1 MSNNRY
7 FTNDGTV
14 NDIEINMV
22 DTITDNK
29 VNADLLFNFID
40 KNQDLLSENESFFL
54 KKAEPG
60 NDDSSSVSLLGFM
73 LLHQKYHINIKFATH
88 ALICLLFDIKCS
100 QGFAGY
106 LFGAFGLNYAVVKLD
121 DIEKC
126 IAYRLK
132 KEKSLSLDELKQ
144 PYQCS
149 FTYCNSRCGNLNDD
163 GTCNKWENG
172 AYIEKALASLL
183 QKNVVKQ
190 KGDKYALVF

>member
-7 FTNDGTV
+7 FTNNGTA

-29 VNADLLFNFID
+29 VNADLLFNLID
-40 KNQDLLSENESFFL
+40 KNQDLLSDDESFIL
-54 KKAEPG
+54 EKANPN

-73 LLHQKYHINIKFATH
+73 LVHQKYHINIKFATL
-88 ALICLLFDIKCS
+88 ALICLLFDIKYS
-100 QGFAGY
+100 QGFAAF
-106 LFGAFGLNYAVVKLD
+106 LFGAFGLDYAVVKLD

-132 KEKSLSLDELKQ
+132 KEKALSLDELKQ
-144 PYQCS
+144 PYRCG
-149 FTYCNSRCGNLNDD
+149 FTYCNSRCGNLSDD
-163 GTCNKWENG
+163 GTCDKWEDG
-172 AYIEKALASLL
+172 ALIEKALASLV
-183 QKNVVKQ
+183 QKKVVKQ

>member
-60 NDDSSSVSLLGFM
+60 NDD
-73 LLHQKYHINIKFATH
+73 
-88 ALICLLFDIKCS
+88 
-100 QGFAGY
+100 
-106 LFGAFGLNYAVVKLD
+106 
-121 DIEKC
+121 
-126 IAYRLK
+126 
-132 KEKSLSLDELKQ
+132 
-144 PYQCS
+144 
-149 FTYCNSRCGNLNDD
+149 
-163 GTCNKWENG
+163 
-172 AYIEKALASLL
+172 
-183 QKNVVKQ
+183 
-190 KGDKYALVF
+190 